1 MAARYWCYQCSQV
14 VTPIMEAEIKCPFCR
29 GGFIEEMSNGTTDSA
44 PDMDSHIQSDRA
56 LSLWAP
62 ILLGMLGNPRRR
74 RRLRRIEFEE
84 EDAENSDGEALHGG
98 DTDLDRELESIIR
111 NRRRNSASIVQL
123 LQGVRERMVSEGEN
137 SENDRDRDRDRDRD
151 GVIFINPFNQT
162 IIVQGSYDSNQGGQ
176 NRNSDRIGSIGDYF
190 IGPGL
195 DILLQHLAVAQNDP
209 ERYGTPPAQV
219 EAIMALPTVKIEEN
233 LKCCVCMDDFE
244 AGSEAREMPCKH
256 KFHSGCILPWL
267 EIHSSCPVCR
277 YQIPAVGQKLN
288 SERPGNNSDRRESES
303 NVHGRGSGEGEGEGD
318 GRSGRRFS
326 FPWPFNGLFTSG
338 SQSGRGNSSSSTAS
352 SSQSRNA
359 SQTNEN

>member
-1 MAARYWCYQCSQV
+1 
-14 VTPIMEAEIKCPFCR
+14 
-29 GGFIEEMSNGTTDSA
+29 
-44 PDMDSHIQSDRA
+44 
-56 LSLWAP
+56 
-62 ILLGMLGNPRRR
+62 
-74 RRLRRIEFEE
+74 
-84 EDAENSDGEALHGG
+84 
-98 DTDLDRELESIIR
+98 
-111 NRRRNSASIVQL
+111 
-123 LQGVRERMVSEGEN
+123 
-137 SENDRDRDRDRDRD
+137 
-151 GVIFINPFNQT
+151 
-162 IIVQGSYDSNQGGQ
+162 GGQ

-219 EAIMALPTVKIEEN
+219 EAVMALPTVKIEEN

-288 SERPGNNSDRRESES
+288 SERPGNNSNRRESES
-303 NVHGRGSGEGEGEGD
+303 NVHGRGSGEEEGEGD

-352 SSQSRNA
+352 SSQSGNA